1 MKTFMLGSVGRRVVV
16 VSWLVAASAAFAQGP
31 RGPQAPQG
39 PGQAPLAPVVVP
51 VANPAPVA
59 APPNPNAG
67 RRAPQINPLG
77 QPLAGLTAAELAA
90 FNEGG
95 VEFRATET
103 AAGGLGP
110 IFNDVSCVACH
121 DAGGTGGASRRTV
134 TRFGRTVNGVFDPL
148 DSQGGSLLQ
157 ERSINRGIREVVP
170 REANTVARRVT
181 TPLFGAGLIE
191 AIPDSTIVLGTL
203 ARKPAGIAGKVS
215 VVRDVVS
222 GKNLIGRFGWKAQ
235 QATLL
240 AFSGDAY
247 VNEMGV
253 TNRFFPTENAP
264 NGNAELLARFDR
276 VADVE
281 GEIDPLDGKADID
294 RAADFMR
301 LLAPPPRGPATASS
315 VAGEAIFSR
324 LDCAVCHTPSMRTGR
339 NVIAALSEKTVGLYS
354 DLLLHDMGALGDG
367 IAQGTAGARDM
378 RTAPLWGLRSRPTWL
393 HDGRANTI
401 DQAVRGHAG
410 EAQSSRDRYVALTA
424 AERQQLLDFLNTL

>member
-1 MKTFMLGSVGRRVVV
+1 MKTFMLGSVGRRVLVV
-16 VSWLVAASAAFAQGP
+16 GWFVAASAAFAQGP

-39 PGQAPLAPVVVP
+39 QGQPPLVP

-59 APPNPNAG
+59 APPIPNTG
-67 RRAPQINPLG
+67 RPAPQLNPLG

-95 VEFRATET
+95 VEFRNVET
-103 AAGGLGP
+103 VAGGLGP

-203 ARKPAGIAGKVS
+203 GRKPAGIAGKVS

-222 GKNLIGRFGWKAQ
+222 GVNRIGRFGWKAQ
-235 QATLL
+235 AATLL

-247 VNEMGV
+247 VNEMGI

-264 NGNAELLARFDR
+264 NGNAALLARFDR

-281 GEIDPLDGKADID
+281 DGIDPLDGKADID

-315 VAGEAIFSR
+315 VAGEAIFAR

-354 DLLLHDMGALGDG
+354 DLLIHDMGALGDG

-393 HDGRANTI
+393 HDGRANTV
-401 DQAVRGHAG
+401 DQALRGHAG
-410 EAQSSRDRYVALTA
+410 EAQSSRDRYGALSA